1 MAIMLEMPPIELT
14 YKDLYGHQINKFEDD
29 FKNQFEMSREKS
41 VIKNLTKPSF
51 NVKKSPYYAKLKSRK

>member
-41 VIKNLTKPSF
+41 VIKN
-51 NVKKSPYYAKLKSRK
+51 